1 MLGTLKK
8 DTKIWR
14 DHVRN
19 LNRTILCLTAVVAPL
34 IVPAQAQDA
43 PIIRKGVTEV
53 GGFVGGSYGEVSPS
67 DRTRVMGGG
76 NVVYS
81 LTRPLMPFA
90 EFSYFP
96 GIGRSRNVPGIPN
109 AVEIFSVPLTDFN
122 AGFHLRVPIP
132 KSRVIPYAVISIG
145 MIHSPQRTVTADFPD
160 PFNPNNRV
168 RDTFT
173 AQASTDFAVSGGGG
187 LRLYATERL
196 GFRGEFKAYKPTG
209 TFTSTFYRATGGFF
223 FQF

>member
-1 MLGTLKK
+1 MWMAL
-8 DTKIWR
+8 
-14 DHVRN
+14 
-19 LNRTILCLTAVVAPL
+19 
-34 IVPAQAQDA
+34 PARAQDA

-53 GGFVGGSYGEVSPS
+53 GGFVGASYGI
-67 DRTRVMGGG
+67 DKARVMGGG

-96 GIGRSRNVPGIPN
+96 GIGRSRNVPGIAN
-109 AVEIFSVPLTDFN
+109 AKESFSIPITDFN

-132 KSRVIPYAVISIG
+132 KSRVIPYAVISVG
-145 MIHSPQRTVTADFPD
+145 VIHSPQRTVSAEYPD
-160 PFNPNNRV
+160 PFNPSRKV
-168 RDTFT
+168 QDSFT
-173 AQASTDFAVSGGGG
+173 VQSSTDFAVSGGGG

-209 TFTSTFYRATGGFF
+209 TFTNPFYRVTGGFF

>member
-1 MLGTLKK
+1 M
-8 DTKIWR
+8 R
-14 DHVRN
+14 
-19 LNRTILCLTAVVAPL
+19 NRTQFVLLTAAA
-34 IVPAQAQDA
+34 IVSAAIPARSQDA

-96 GIGRSRNVPGIPN
+96 GIGRSRNVPGIAN

-132 KSRVIPYAVISIG
+132 KSRIIPYAVISVG
-145 MIHSPQRTVTADFPD
+145 VIHSPERTVTAEYPD
-160 PFNPNNRV
+160 PFNPSRKV
-168 RDTFT
+168 QDRFT
-173 AQASTDFAVSGGGG
+173 ALSSTDFAVSGGGG
-187 LRLYATERL
+187 IRLYATERL

-209 TFTSTFYRATGGFF
+209 TFTSAFYRATGGFF

>member
-1 MLGTLKK
+1 MKH
-8 DTKIWR
+8 WR
-14 DHVRN
+14 DHVRTRN
-19 LNRTILCLTAVVAPL
+19 QFMLCLAAGLVAAA
-34 IVPAQAQDA
+34 IPARSQDA

-96 GIGRSRNVPGIPN
+96 GIGRSRTVPGLAN

-132 KSRVIPYAVISIG
+132 KSRIIP
-145 MIHSPQRTVTADFPD
+145 
-160 PFNPNNRV
+160 
-168 RDTFT
+168 
-173 AQASTDFAVSGGGG
+173 
-187 LRLYATERL
+187 
-196 GFRGEFKAYKPTG
+196 
-209 TFTSTFYRATGGFF
+209 
-223 FQF
+223 